1 MSLSKLA
8 SSIPASP
15 TIALNEEA
23 RLLREK
29 GEPVIHLGIG
39 EPKNKTPIT
48 AILSSAAKLGS
59 GDVKYVPTDGTPS
72 LKKAIV
78 RYSEENY
85 DRVVAPQNIIVS
97 DGAKQSL
104 FNILFSLCNPQ
115 DEVIVI
121 APYWVSYPE
130 MIKMIG
136 ANPVIVTPEDG
147 TFVPRFEEIERVI
160 GSYTKAIIV
169 NSPNNPSGMI
179 YPEELINKIVDL
191 CERKGIYMI
200 CDDIYHKLVFDGKVA
215 VPACKYTHKDV
226 ESSKI
231 ILVNGVAKLYGMT
244 GFRVGWVIASQK
256 LVEIMTN
263 VQSQTTTCVSPVMQ
277 AAAEGALT
285 GMQSIVESL
294 RLSIQNNRDVLM
306 QELNS
311 FTDVLCIKPQGTFY
325 ALPDF
330 KAYCRTSVARNSVEL
345 CQFLLKKALVVTV
358 PGKEFG
364 MENHLRISYA
374 GTVKELTEGVERMK
388 WALDPNAPSDIYI
401 GDRKLIRDWL

>member
-1 MSLSKLA
+1 MSLSQIA

-78 RYSEENY
+78 RYCEENY

-104 FNILFSLCNPQ
+104 FNILFSICNPQ
-115 DEVIVI
+115 DEVIVL

-130 MIKMIG
+130 MIKMNG
-136 ANPVIVTPEDG
+136 AIPVIVTPEDG
-147 TFVPRFEEIERVI
+147 TFVPRFDEIERVV

-179 YPEELINKIVDL
+179 YPEDLIGKIVDL
-191 CERKGIYMI
+191 CESKGIYMI
-200 CDDIYHKLVFDGKVA
+200 CDDIYHKLVFDGRIA
-215 VPACKYTHKDV
+215 APACKYTHKDV
-226 ESSKI
+226 ENSKV

-244 GFRVGWVIASQK
+244 GFRVGWVIASRK

-277 AAAEGALT
+277 AAAEGALS

-294 RLSIQNNRDVLM
+294 RLTIQNNRDVLM
-306 QELNS
+306 QELHS
-311 FTDVLCIKPQGTFY
+311 FTDVHCIKPQGTFY

-330 KAYCRTSVARNSVEL
+330 HAYCRKSVAENSVEL
-345 CQFLLKKALVVTV
+345 CQFLLRKALVVTV

-374 GTVKELTEGVERMK
+374 GTVKELTEGIERMK

-401 GDRKLIRDWL
+401 GDRKLVRDWL

>member
-1 MSLSKLA
+1 MSLSQVA

-48 AILSSAAKLGS
+48 AILSSAAKLAS

-104 FNILFSLCNPQ
+104 FNILFTLCNPQ
-115 DEVIVI
+115 DEVIVL

-136 ANPVIVTPEDG
+136 AIPVVVTPEEG
-147 TFVPRFEEIERVI
+147 SFVARFDEIERVV
-160 GSYTKAIIV
+160 GPYTKAIIV

-179 YPEELINKIVDL
+179 YPEDLVGQIVDL

-200 CDDIYHKLVFDGKVA
+200 CDDIYHKLVFDGRLA
-215 VPACKYTHKDV
+215 VPACKYTHMDV

-231 ILVNGVAKLYGMT
+231 ILVNGVAKLY
-244 GFRVGWVIASQK
+244 
-256 LVEIMTN
+256 
-263 VQSQTTTCVSPVMQ
+263 
-277 AAAEGALT
+277 
-285 GMQSIVESL
+285 
-294 RLSIQNNRDVLM
+294 
-306 QELNS
+306 
-311 FTDVLCIKPQGTFY
+311 
-325 ALPDF
+325 
-330 KAYCRTSVARNSVEL
+330 
-345 CQFLLKKALVVTV
+345 
-358 PGKEFG
+358 
-364 MENHLRISYA
+364 
-374 GTVKELTEGVERMK
+374 
-388 WALDPNAPSDIYI
+388 
-401 GDRKLIRDWL
+401 

>member
-1 MSLSKLA
+1 MSLSQVA
-8 SSIPASP
+8 SSISASP

-23 RLLREK
+23 RLMREK

-39 EPKNKTPIT
+39 EPKNKTPIA
-48 AILSSAAKLGS
+48 AILSSAAKLVS

-72 LKKAIV
+72 LKKAII

-85 DRVVAPQNIIVS
+85 DLGVAPQNIIVS

-104 FNILFSLCNPQ
+104 FNILFTLCNPQ
-115 DEVIVI
+115 DEVIII

-136 ANPVIVTPEDG
+136 AIPIVVTPDDG
-147 TFVPRFEEIERVI
+147 SFIPSFDEIERVVD
-160 GSYTKAIIV
+160 SYTKAIIV

-179 YPEELINKIVDL
+179 YPEDLISKIVDL

-200 CDDIYHKLVFDGKVA
+200 CDDIYQKLVFDGKVA
-215 VPACKYTHKDV
+215 YPACKYTQKDV
-226 ESSKI
+226 ENSKI

-244 GFRVGWVIASQK
+244 GFRVGWAVAPTN

-306 QELNS
+306 QELHS
-311 FTDVLCIKPQGTFY
+311 FTDVYCVKPQGTFY

-330 KAYCRTSVARNSVEL
+330 KAYCRNSVAKNSVEL

-364 MENHLRISYA
+364 MEGHLRLSFA
-374 GTVKELTEGVERMK
+374 GTVKELTEGIERMK
-388 WALDPNAPSDIYI
+388 WALDPNAPSEIYI
-401 GDRKLIRDWL
+401 GDRKLVRDWL